1 MRPYPEGRFL
11 HHKSAVERRSHIS
24 MTYVI
29 TLLGIIVM
37 PHSRSSIILT
47 IFIILLIAGA
57 ALLGSWVW
65 TKLATG
71 QTNTLNAVEIR
82 DYKGEKLGS
91 INDFRENSINGPQY
105 VNISTYKL
113 AVTGLVQNEK
123 TYTYNDVIDR
133 HTHYEKVVTIN
144 CVEGWSVK
152 ILWEGVLL
160 KDLLTEA
167 GYDAG
172 AQVVIF
178 YAQDGYSTSLPLSY
192 IVSNNIMI
200 AYKMNGV
207 VLPPDRGYPFQLVAE
222 SKYGYKWIKWITQIE
237 VSDDANYRGYW
248 ESRGYSNNA
257 DFP

>member
-1 MRPYPEGRFL
+1 MHYS
-11 HHKSAVERRSHIS
+11 K
-24 MTYVI
+24 
-29 TLLGIIVM
+29 
-37 PHSRSSIILT
+37 SSIILT
-47 IFIILLIAGA
+47 ILLILLIAGA

-65 TKLATG
+65 TRLATG

-82 DYKGEKLGS
+82 DYMGEKLGS
-91 INDFRENSINGPQY
+91 INDFRENSISGPQY

-113 AVTGLVQNEK
+113 TVTGLVQNEK
-123 TYTYNDVIDR
+123 AYTYSDVIGK
-133 HTHYEKVVTIN
+133 HAHYEKVVTIN
-144 CVEGWSVK
+144 CVEGWSVE

-160 KDLLTEA
+160 KDLLIEA
-167 GYDAG
+167 GYDTG

-207 VLPPDRGYPFQLVAE
+207 VLPPNRGYPFQLVAE

-237 VSDDANYRGYW
+237 VSNDTSFLGYW
-248 ESRGYSNNA
+248 ESWGFSNNA

>member
-1 MRPYPEGRFL
+1 MQYS
-11 HHKSAVERRSHIS
+11 KSSV
-24 MTYVI
+24 
-29 TLLGIIVM
+29 
-37 PHSRSSIILT
+37 ILT
-47 IFIILLIAGA
+47 ILLILLIAGA

-82 DYKGEKLGS
+82 DYEGEKLGS
-91 INDFRENSINGPQY
+91 INDFRENSISGPQY

-167 GYDAG
+167 GYNAS

-192 IVSNNIMI
+192 IVGNNIMI

-207 VLPPDRGYPFQLVAE
+207 ILPPNRGYPFQLVAE
-222 SKYGYKWIKWITQIE
+222 SKYGYKWIEWITQIE
-237 VSDDANYRGYW
+237 VSNDTSFRGYW
-248 ESRGYSNNA
+248 ESQGFSNNA
-257 DFP
+257 DIP

>member
-1 MRPYPEGRFL
+1 MHYS
-11 HHKSAVERRSHIS
+11 K
-24 MTYVI
+24 
-29 TLLGIIVM
+29 
-37 PHSRSSIILT
+37 SSIILT
-47 IFIILLIAGA
+47 IFLILLIVGA

-82 DYKGEKLGS
+82 DYEGEKLGS
-91 INDFRENSINGPQY
+91 INDFRENSISGPQY
-105 VNISTYKL
+105 VNVSTYKL

-167 GYDAG
+167 GYDTN

-178 YAQDGYSTSLPLSY
+178 RAQDGYSTSLPLSY

-207 VLPPDRGYPFQLVAE
+207 ILPPNRGFPFQLVAE

-237 VSDDANYRGYW
+237 VSNDTSFRGYW
-248 ESRGYSNNA
+248 ESRGYPDNA

>member
-1 MRPYPEGRFL
+1 MHYS
-11 HHKSAVERRSHIS
+11 K
-24 MTYVI
+24 
-29 TLLGIIVM
+29 
-37 PHSRSSIILT
+37 SSIILT
-47 IFIILLIAGA
+47 ILLILLIAGA

-65 TKLATG
+65 TRLATG

-82 DYKGEKLGS
+82 DYMGEKLGS
-91 INDFRENSINGPQY
+91 INDFRENSISGPQY

-113 AVTGLVQNEK
+113 TVTGLVQNEK
-123 TYTYNDVIDR
+123 AYTYSDVIDK
-133 HTHYEKVVTIN
+133 HAHYEKVVTIN
-144 CVEGWSVK
+144 CVEGWSVE

-160 KDLLTEA
+160 KDLLIEA
-167 GYDAG
+167 GYDTG

-207 VLPPDRGYPFQLVAE
+207 VLPPNRGYPFQLVAE

-237 VSDDANYRGYW
+237 VSNDTSFLGYW
-248 ESRGYSNNA
+248 ESWGYSNNA

>member
-1 MRPYPEGRFL
+1 
-11 HHKSAVERRSHIS
+11 
-24 MTYVI
+24 
-29 TLLGIIVM
+29 M

-71 QTNTLNAVEIR
+71 QTNTLNAVEIG

-167 GYDAG
+167 GYDTG

>member
-1 MRPYPEGRFL
+1 MQY
-11 HHKSAVERRSHIS
+11 
-24 MTYVI
+24 
-29 TLLGIIVM
+29 
-37 PHSRSSIILT
+37 SRSSIILT
-47 IFIILLIAGA
+47 ILVILLIAGA
-57 ALLGSWVW
+57 ALLGNWVW

-71 QTNTLNAVEIR
+71 QTNTLNEVEIR
-82 DYKGEKLGS
+82 DYEGEKLGS
-91 INDFRENSINGPQY
+91 INDFRENSIGGPQY
-105 VNISTYKL
+105 VNINTYKL

-123 TYTYNDVIDR
+123 TYSYNDVIDK

-167 GYDAG
+167 GYNTD

-207 VLPPDRGYPFQLVAE
+207 VLPPNRGYPFQLVAE

-237 VSDDANYRGYW
+237 VSNDTSFRGYW
-248 ESRGYSNNA
+248 ESRGYSDNA

>member
-1 MRPYPEGRFL
+1 MHYS
-11 HHKSAVERRSHIS
+11 K
-24 MTYVI
+24 
-29 TLLGIIVM
+29 
-37 PHSRSSIILT
+37 SSIILT
-47 IFIILLIAGA
+47 ILLILLIVGA

-65 TKLATG
+65 TRLATG

-82 DYKGEKLGS
+82 DYMGEKLGS
-91 INDFRENSINGPQY
+91 INDFRENSISGPQY

-113 AVTGLVQNEK
+113 TVTGLVQNEK
-123 TYTYNDVIDR
+123 AYTYSDVIDK
-133 HTHYEKVVTIN
+133 HAHYEKVVTIN
-144 CVEGWSVK
+144 CVEGWSVE

-160 KDLLTEA
+160 KDLLIEA
-167 GYDAG
+167 GYDTG

-207 VLPPDRGYPFQLVAE
+207 VLPPNRGYPFQLVAE

-237 VSDDANYRGYW
+237 VSNDTSFLGYW
-248 ESRGYSNNA
+248 ESWGYSNNA